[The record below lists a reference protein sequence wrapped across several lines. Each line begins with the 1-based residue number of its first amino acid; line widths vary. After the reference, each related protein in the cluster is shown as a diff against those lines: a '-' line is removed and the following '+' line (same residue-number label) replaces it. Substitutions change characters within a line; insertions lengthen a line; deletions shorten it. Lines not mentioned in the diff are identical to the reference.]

1 MDTPRDAHLLAPHN
15 TTRGED
21 RQLDSSQEL
30 NLEDALPEEPTMR
43 LSLGTEPGSPA
54 VQLEDTP
61 STPSH
66 DRRATLVPGGP
77 VPTEPAKQE
86 PGAPVC
92 WPVFH
97 AEPGPISQGPG
108 ETLSGHLAELPSL
121 VPAVG
126 QELALLGPTA
136 GELLRLRR
144 VEERRT
150 IFAMRGQR
158 GPDDSPFSAQP
169 VPQEEWAFRYEG
181 KGARPECHACRQ
193 RGSREV
199 PLAKCV
205 CCENW
210 ACSRHYL

>member
-1 MDTPRDAHLLAPHN
+1 MDTQREAHLLASHN

-30 NLEDALPEEPTMR
+30 NLEDALPEEPTMC

-61 STPSH
+61 RTPSN
-66 DRRATLVPGGP
+66 DRRTTMVPGGP
-77 VPTEPAKQE
+77 VPSEPAEPE
-86 PGAPVC
+86 PGTPVC
-92 WPVFH
+92 WPVFQ
-97 AEPGPISQGPG
+97 AEPGPSSQGPG
-108 ETLSGHLAELPSL
+108 EIISGPSTGKPSL

-144 VEERRT
+144 VAERRK

-158 GPDDSPFSAQP
+158 GPDDSPFSEHTFDPA
-169 VPQEEWAFRYEG
+169 VNYRNTEW
-181 KGARPECHACRQ
+181 
-193 RGSREV
+193 
-199 PLAKCV
+199 
-205 CCENW
+205 
-210 ACSRHYL
+210 